1 MPAIFS
7 IIQKI
12 TLHCPVHSMH
22 GIKWVHC
29 SNVQFSMH
37 TICSAADVTHRNHWP
52 IWMYKNIEN
61 RKNYYIEM
69 HRKKISPLPLC
80 SPCYD
85 GEHKID
91 FCSEKML
98 LMNSHFSSHFWHTKQ
113 QLRLRYT
120 KLYFANAFPF
130 PFRLT
135 SICHCILSPF
145 HALFLFRRRKNY
157 FKFHFVINR
166 SRKRP
171 HK

>member
-12 TLHCPVHSMH
+12 TLHCPLLSMH

-52 IWMYKNIEN
+52 IRMYK
-61 RKNYYIEM
+61 KNWKQKELLYCNASKKELASASLVPSVMTGSIKLIFAAEKCCSWIPIFLLTFGTQNNSYACVIRNYILQM
-69 HRKKISPLPLC
+69 H
-80 SPCYD
+80 
-85 GEHKID
+85 
-91 FCSEKML
+91 
-98 LMNSHFSSHFWHTKQ
+98 SHFHFDWPAFVIVYS
-113 QLRLRYT
+113 LRFT
-120 KLYFANAFPF
+120 
-130 PFRLT
+130 
-135 SICHCILSPF
+135 LS
-145 HALFLFRRRKNY
+145 LFRRRKNY